1 MSFVKPG
8 PTHFHELTQL
18 ADDHPGRARNRHVS
32 AHVDDDTGKI
42 TFLYEVRDGPCLE
55 SFGIKVAELA
65 GFPDATLAVAKRK
78 AADLE
83 APGGGKK
90 VAVSP

>member
-1 MSFVKPG
+1 MGCFCLFA
-8 PTHFHELTQL
+8 THFHELTQL
-18 ADDHPGRARNRHVS
+18 DQEHAGVKNKHVS
-32 AHVDDDTGKI
+32 ADVDDATGKI

-83 APGGGKK
+83 APGGKQAK

>member
-1 MSFVKPG
+1 M
-8 PTHFHELTQL
+8 
-18 ADDHPGRARNRHVS
+18 
-32 AHVDDDTGKI
+32 GKI
-42 TFLYEVRDGPCLE
+42 TFLYEVNLKDGPCLE